1 MDMASLVKPEF
12 IPENG
17 DLWPAINAIDGA
29 REILCNANRT
39 PDESVKADLIRA
51 VRTTLENVVNA
62 LADPVDEPDDEE
74 D

>member
-17 DLWPAINAIDGA
+17 DLWPAISILRGA
-29 REILCNANRT
+29 GEILEQANRAAD
-39 PDESVKADLIRA
+39 DEVKRDLISA
-51 VRTTLENVVNA
+51 VRKNLQNVIDA
-62 LADPVDEPDDEE
+62 LAEPEPEPDD